1 MTTTTTTTTK
11 EEENLAV
18 FLKIIKEVENDP
30 EVKKKMEE
38 NQRRYGTLTGED
50 LMKRFTI

>member
-1 MTTTTTTTTK
+1 MQKKKIT
-11 EEENLAV
+11 EEEKDNLAA
-18 FLKIIKEVENDP
+18 FLKIIEEVENNP

-38 NQRRYGTLTGED
+38 DQRRYGTLTGED